1 MCLVGWYHTS
11 WHCSN
16 PTLALHSK
24 DYCCMAYKK
33 KEMMGH
39 SQFSLELVQHYVLF
53 GQKLPEVHCHK
64 HNQGTVELSVQQAG
78 RTSLPQTL
86 QEQGIWML
94 NSWPPCRLPVG
105 HCSIQPSPLN
115 SSLGL
120 CLYDDAFLSSPSNPA
135 KSVCIK
141 LCTLKKPLW
150 FHLSTFSFPNCI

>member
-1 MCLVGWYHTS
+1 
-11 WHCSN
+11 
-16 PTLALHSK
+16 
-24 DYCCMAYKK
+24 
-33 KEMMGH
+33 
-39 SQFSLELVQHYVLF
+39 
-53 GQKLPEVHCHK
+53 
-64 HNQGTVELSVQQAG
+64 
-78 RTSLPQTL
+78 L